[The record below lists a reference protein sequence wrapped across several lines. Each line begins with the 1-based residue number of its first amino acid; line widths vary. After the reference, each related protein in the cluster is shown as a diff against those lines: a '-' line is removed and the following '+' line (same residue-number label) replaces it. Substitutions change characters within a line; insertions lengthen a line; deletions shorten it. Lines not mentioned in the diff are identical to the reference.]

1 MSITILGYNLSA
13 AIYESV
19 NTIIYRGI
27 KESDRTSAIIKT
39 FKAEHPTIEEIS
51 RLRHEHKI
59 LRHLDSQ
66 GIVKPIALENYH
78 NGLALIV
85 ENFSGQSL
93 KDFLNNQ
100 PLAINAFLKIGIQL
114 TQTLGEI
121 HHSNVIH
128 KDIKPPNILINSETQ
143 EVKIIDFSIAS
154 LLERENQTVTNPNLL
169 EGTLAYM
176 SPEQTGRMNR
186 SVDYRTDFYSLGITF
201 YEMLTGK
208 LPFSAKDPLEL
219 VHCHIA
225 KAPIPPQKLNPEIPD
240 AVSEIVM
247 KLLSKTAEDRYQSA
261 FGIKIDLE
269 T

>member
-78 NGLALIV
+78 NGLALIL

-114 TQTLGEI
+114 AKTLG
-121 HHSNVIH
+121 
-128 KDIKPPNILINSETQ
+128 
-143 EVKIIDFSIAS
+143 
-154 LLERENQTVTNPNLL
+154 
-169 EGTLAYM
+169 
-176 SPEQTGRMNR
+176 
-186 SVDYRTDFYSLGITF
+186 
-201 YEMLTGK
+201 
-208 LPFSAKDPLEL
+208 
-219 VHCHIA
+219 
-225 KAPIPPQKLNPEIPD
+225 
-240 AVSEIVM
+240 
-247 KLLSKTAEDRYQSA
+247 
-261 FGIKIDLE
+261 
-269 T
+269 